1 MKCHFHLLLLFS
13 QLLKQSRRIIADMES
28 QYVVHCISEITAVT
42 MQKSDPHYSKKY
54 LRTVLNVC
62 AHEHRLHSELCY
74 LDIDILT

>member
-1 MKCHFHLLLLFS
+1 
-13 QLLKQSRRIIADMES
+13 MES

-54 LRTVLNVC
+54 LRTALNVC

-74 LDIDILT
+74 LDLDILT